1 MLGLG
6 TNVLLSSENSNLY
19 INSSADLTETNLC
32 GLLESKKL
40 ELKVTSFAVDT
51 MFHNH
56 IQ

>member
-6 TNVLLSSENSNLY
+6 TNVLLSSENSNLD

-40 ELKVTSFAVDT
+40 ELKVTSFAVS
-51 MFHNH
+51 F
-56 IQ
+56 IVP